1 MIRLFRVFVPASTFA
16 LFLFEALLILASFVY
31 SAYMLL
37 EVDPADY
44 LLNLPGA
51 ASVAL
56 VWISLLLG
64 IHFQNLYSQIRVP
77 SRLQLLQQLLIVA
90 GVAFLIQALISA
102 VAPDLQMPLR
112 VMASGS
118 LLSIAGIFAGR
129 LLFVAYIL
137 PRVGGERLLLVGN
150 SPLLDDLTSHLT
162 RFPQSGIRVA
172 GHIGKCGAEDGGPAE
187 SGADPA
193 NLQKAIEAL
202 DPSRIVVGFAGGLSA
217 GLAHELL
224 EMRFA
229 GHAVEHAAGTYETIC
244 NREGLSGLNAA
255 RLLYSREFEPGTRL
269 LFFQAIGNFLI
280 AAALLTVLAP
290 LLALVAA
297 WLWLFSREGVFEAQ
311 PSAGRKAPF
320 TLYRFRVCDNR
331 FGRLLTRTG
340 LYALPEFVHVLR
352 GQMSIVGPRP
362 ERPEFERELTGRIP
376 FYPHRRNVRPGI
388 TGWSH
393 IHTWHLAGPRDSMM
407 ELEYDLYYIKNFS
420 LLLDILVVG
429 QALKILLLW
438 GGQP

>member
-1 MIRLFRVFVPASTFA
+1 MIRLFRVFVPASTFG
-16 LFLFEALLILASFVY
+16 LFLFEALLILASFIY

-37 EVDPADY
+37 EVDPTDY

-51 ASVAL
+51 AGVAL
-56 VWISLLLG
+56 VWISLLLA

-90 GVAFLIQALISA
+90 GVAFLIQALVSA

-112 VMASGS
+112 VMALGS

-137 PRVGGERLLLVGN
+137 PRVAGERLLLVGN
-150 SPLLDDLTSHLT
+150 SRLLDDLTRQLA
-162 RFPQSGIRVA
+162 RFPQSGIQVA
-172 GHIGKCGAEDGGPAE
+172 GHIGKCGAEGSGPE
-187 SGADPA
+187 EEGADA
-193 NLQKAIEAL
+193 GSLQKAIEAL
-202 DPSRIVVGFAGGLSA
+202 NPSRVVVGFDGGLSQR
-217 GLAHELL
+217 LAHELL
-224 EMRFA
+224 EMRFS
-229 GHAVEHAAGTYETIC
+229 GRAVERAAATYETIC
-244 NREGLSGLNAA
+244 DREGLSGLNAA
-255 RLLYSREFEPGTRL
+255 RLLYSKEFEPGTRP
-269 LFFQAIGNFLI
+269 LFFQAISNFLI
-280 AAALLTVLAP
+280 AAALLGLLAPVLA
-290 LLALVAA
+290 LAAA
-297 WLWLFSREGVFEAQ
+297 WLWLFSREGVFERKR
-311 PSAGRKAPF
+311 SVGRKGPF
-320 TLYRFRVCDNR
+320 TLYRFRVCENR
-331 FGRLLTRTG
+331 FGRLLTRSG

-362 ERPEFERELTGRIP
+362 ERPEFERELAQRIP
-376 FYPHRRNVRPGI
+376 FYPHRLNVRPGI

-393 IHTWHLAGPRDSMM
+393 IHMWHLPGPRDSMM

-420 LLLDILVVG
+420 LMLDILVVA